1 MTEQG
6 EKADYKSIFSNQ
18 VHMRSFRVSV
28 QLEELIMNECK
39 KRNTDFSSFIRDAC
53 LDAIFNRPWQSDQ
66 ANG

>member
-18 VHMRSFRVSV
+18 ARMRSFRISV

-39 KRNTDFSSFIRDAC
+39 RRNIEFSQFIRDAAI
-53 LDAIFNRPWQSDQ
+53 DAICGRPW
-66 ANG
+66 AE